1 MLGAAALSA
10 WMMVS
15 LTRGAAGRGR
25 ASDPESKKGDSAKAE
40 PPEYESAAE
49 AAELAEDLP
58 DDAAIHHKTERER
71 TKNPVTARLNRDK

>member
-25 ASDPESKKGDSAKAE
+25 ASDPESKK
-40 PPEYESAAE
+40 E
-49 AAELAEDLP
+49 AASQRRPPHTILGDVSKSLAD
-58 DDAAIHHKTERER
+58 
-71 TKNPVTARLNRDK
+71 RLRAGA

>member
-25 ASDPESKKGDSAKAE
+25 ASDPESKK
-40 PPEYESAAE
+40 E
-49 AAELAEDLP
+49 AASQRRSRRNMNQQPKPQSWQRICQMMLQSKLHILVDLLIGICLA
-58 DDAAIHHKTERER
+58 R
-71 TKNPVTARLNRDK
+71 TV

>member
-25 ASDPESKKGDSAKAE
+25 ASDPESKKRGGPAKAE

-58 DDAAIHHKTERER
+58 DDAAIK
-71 TKNPVTARLNRDK
+71 VTHLG